1 MNFVVERGAG
11 KPEDSRYTSRTF
23 KSSPS
28 RMLEGLDQKVEIVE
42 KLKPII
48 SELGCSLTQISIA
61 WAVSNE
67 RVSMVLLGASH
78 PVQLEE
84 TLQTIAFE
92 NKITP
97 KVKTKVDQVGKF
109 VPSLLKL
116 DLFALVLNRFL

>member
-1 MNFVVERGAG
+1 MDLCDVVQA
-11 KPEDSRYTSRTF
+11 
-23 KSSPS
+23 SPS
-28 RMLEGLDQKVEIVE
+28 RMLEGLDQKVEIAD
-42 KLKPII
+42 KLKPIV

-67 RVSMVLLGASH
+67 RVSTVLLGASH